1 MNQSGAEKCQKD
13 ILILKNPNIAA
24 TKTVVVAIKGITAA
38 IVAGGWIVVVVVIL
52 LLCAV
57 GMAVG
62 QMAGADFSGC
72 EPPQITECR
81 QNSNF

>member
-1 MNQSGAEKCQKD
+1 MVRTAIKAT
-13 ILILKNPNIAA
+13 IAA
-24 TKTVVVAIKGITAA
+24 TKTAVAAIKGITAA
-38 IVAGGWIVVVVVIL
+38 IVAGGWIVVVVIL

-81 QNSNF
+81 QNSIF

>member
-1 MNQSGAEKCQKD
+1 M
-13 ILILKNPNIAA
+13 
-24 TKTVVVAIKGITAA
+24 VVAIKGITAA
-38 IVAGGWIVVVVVIL
+38 IVAGGWIVVVVIL

-81 QNSNF
+81 QNSIF